1 MTEAT
6 PCKVILRTDTL
17 SAEGETKVTVR
28 LDSTA
33 SSSSPGCMSRHV
45 PCSIP
50 RDQLY
55 YWTREWQE
63 GEAEALAELER
74 GEGVVF
80 EDPKEA
86 VRWLREARG

>member
-1 MTEAT
+1 MVSGYVSCRE
-6 PCKVILRTDTL
+6 LL
-17 SAEGETKVTVR
+17 SGCAHTN
-28 LDSTA
+28 
-33 SSSSPGCMSRHV
+33 SSRSGRMPLF
-45 PCSIP
+45 IP
-50 RDQLY
+50 RSQAY

-86 VRWLREARG
+86 VRWLNSDD

>member
-1 MTEAT
+1 MKQPLTLNLGAVEGKPAVKVDAT
-6 PCKVILRTDTL
+6 AGNTSVV
-17 SAEGETKVTVR
+17 SARPRRRVP
-28 LDSTA
+28 LF
-33 SSSSPGCMSRHV
+33 SR
-45 PCSIP
+45 S
-50 RDQLY
+50 DQLY

>member
-1 MTEAT
+1 MTQPLT
-6 PCKVILRTDTL
+6 LNL
-17 SAEGETKVTVR
+17 SAVEGKPAVR
-28 LDSTA
+28 VDATA
-33 SSSSPGCMSRHV
+33 GNASVVSARAGRRVPLFSR
-45 PCSIP
+45 S
-50 RDQLY
+50 DQLY

-80 EDPKEA
+80 EDPQKA

>member
-1 MTEAT
+1 VKQPLTLNLGAVEGKPAVKVDAT
-6 PCKVILRTDTL
+6 AGNTSVV
-17 SAEGETKVTVR
+17 SAHPRRRVP
-28 LDSTA
+28 LF
-33 SSSSPGCMSRHV
+33 SR
-45 PCSIP
+45 S
-50 RDQLY
+50 DQLY

>member
-1 MTEAT
+1 MTE
-6 PCKVILRTDTL
+6 PLTL
-17 SAEGETKVTVR
+17 NLGAVKGEAAVTV
-28 LDSTA
+28 DAKAENA
-33 SSSSPGCMSRHV
+33 SVGSARPRRRVPLFSR
-45 PCSIP
+45 S
-50 RDQLY
+50 DQLY

>member
-1 MTEAT
+1 M
-6 PCKVILRTDTL
+6 I
-17 SAEGETKVTVR
+17 SGY
-28 LDSTA
+28 
-33 SSSSPGCMSRHV
+33 MSREELMKNSAFANQA
-45 PCSIP
+45 PPKGMPLFIP
-50 RDQLY
+50 KDQAY

-86 VRWLREARG
+86 VRWLNSDDE